1 MSCNIWVEIVLK
13 LCRLKKK
20 CCNIHCDAIFANIK
34 DTHVNL
40 LFTITME
47 IKGLKTKRAW
57 RKNHQV
63 SFSKIKAVLEFRFQ
77 KELVTVMIC
86 GRKRGLR
93 WCKLSGQESRWSGR
107 LSIIASQFMT
117 CSMVLSFTIS
127 QSSLL
132 FPFSSLPC
140 SVYSSLDGTL
150 HCGLNIYW
158 LVQKRSTNHFI
169 YFFFKT

>member
-1 MSCNIWVEIVLK
+1 MMEKSSC
-13 LCRLKKK
+13 
-20 CCNIHCDAIFANIK
+20 
-34 DTHVNL
+34 
-40 LFTITME
+40 LFT
-47 IKGLKTKRAW
+47 TK
-57 RKNHQV
+57 V
-63 SFSKIKAVLEFRFQ
+63 VLESRFQ
-77 KELVTVMIC
+77 KGLDPVMIC

-132 FPFSSLPC
+132 FPFSSLPY

-150 HCGLNIYW
+150 HYGLSTYLLI
-158 LVQKRSTNHFI
+158 QKNGFIPI
-169 YFFFKT
+169 YFDPFWMCCLNFLPKQNII

>member
-1 MSCNIWVEIVLK
+1 
-13 LCRLKKK
+13 
-20 CCNIHCDAIFANIK
+20 
-34 DTHVNL
+34 
-40 LFTITME
+40 
-47 IKGLKTKRAW
+47 
-57 RKNHQV
+57 
-63 SFSKIKAVLEFRFQ
+63 
-77 KELVTVMIC
+77 MIC

-132 FPFSSLPC
+132 FPFSSSLLC

-150 HCGLNIYW
+150 HCGLNVYW
-158 LVQKRSTNHFI
+158 LVQKRSINYFNFIWFVLNLKFEKIQFLHYKAKITHIERIYKNVDFYSLLKLINYKMHF
-169 YFFFKT
+169 

>member
-1 MSCNIWVEIVLK
+1 MQYLPILD
-13 LCRLKKK
+13 
-20 CCNIHCDAIFANIK
+20 IHIHF
-34 DTHVNL
+34 NL
-40 LFTITME
+40 LFTIVME
-47 IKGLKTKRAW
+47 IKGLKLKE
-57 RKNHQV
+57 H
-63 SFSKIKAVLEFRFQ
+63 IKWSVLFTILQEFRFQ
-77 KELVTVMIC
+77 KELDPAMIC

-150 HCGLNIYW
+150 HYGLNTYW
-158 LVQKRSTNHFI
+158 LVQI
-169 YFFFKT
+169 

>member
-1 MSCNIWVEIVLK
+1 
-13 LCRLKKK
+13 
-20 CCNIHCDAIFANIK
+20 
-34 DTHVNL
+34 
-40 LFTITME
+40 ME
-47 IKGLKTKRAW
+47 IKKTKNKRAW
-57 RKNHQV
+57 SKNPQV
-63 SFSKIKAVLEFRFQ
+63 YLQFYKVVLELRFQ
-77 KELVTVMIC
+77 KGLDPVMIC

-150 HCGLNIYW
+150 HFGLNVHW
-158 LVQKRSTNHFI
+158 LVQKRSKIISI
-169 YFFFKT
+169 YLFQNLISKRYNFYITKQKKSFWENF

>member
-1 MSCNIWVEIVLK
+1 
-13 LCRLKKK
+13 
-20 CCNIHCDAIFANIK
+20 
-34 DTHVNL
+34 
-40 LFTITME
+40 
-47 IKGLKTKRAW
+47 
-57 RKNHQV
+57 
-63 SFSKIKAVLEFRFQ
+63 
-77 KELVTVMIC
+77 MIC

-132 FPFSSLPC
+132 FPFSSLLC

-150 HCGLNIYW
+150 HYGLNISW
-158 LVQKRSTNHFI
+158 LIQKNRICIWLILKVNFERYFWKVQLCHYKAKINSFESSSKVIDFRNLLELSN
-169 YFFFKT
+169 YKMYCNLKKL

>member
-1 MSCNIWVEIVLK
+1 MEKSSG
-13 LCRLKKK
+13 
-20 CCNIHCDAIFANIK
+20 
-34 DTHVNL
+34 
-40 LFTITME
+40 LFT
-47 IKGLKTKRAW
+47 
-57 RKNHQV
+57 
-63 SFSKIKAVLEFRFQ
+63 IKAVLESKFQ
-77 KELVTVMIC
+77 KELDPVMIC

-150 HCGLNIYW
+150 HCGLNVSW
-158 LVQKRSTNHFI
+158 LIQKNVVCIWLILVVFAQCVIIAIPRLPPK
-169 YFFFKT
+169 FFKIF

>member
-1 MSCNIWVEIVLK
+1 MNCILELWLQ
-13 LCRLKKK
+13 
-20 CCNIHCDAIFANIK
+20 
-34 DTHVNL
+34 
-40 LFTITME
+40 
-47 IKGLKTKRAW
+47 KGLDP
-57 RKNHQV
+57 
-63 SFSKIKAVLEFRFQ
+63 
-77 KELVTVMIC
+77 VMIC

-150 HCGLNIYW
+150 HFGLNVYW
-158 LVQKRSTNHFI
+158 LVQKRSINHFN
-169 YFFFKT
+169 FLFFKRCNFYFTKQKKIILRKFLKLWIFATF